1 MTPKDLWDFLKEEY
15 ASSSIHA
22 RIRIRRALTDAL
34 ANPKPAM
41 RDHIADISNIY
52 AQLAETGD
60 PVKEEYR
67 CAELLGS
74 LPDAF
79 QNWVAAQSD
88 ATKWGILRLNILE
101 EERRLKAIEDRTAR
115 NRTETA
121 LAVGANLPAGSGSSP
136 GYANNRGGYGYGRG
150 GGYGYG
156 RGGGRGRGRGG
167 FGYGPFPGKCNI
179 CRKQGHKALE
189 CPHYDAYRK
198 FQETL
203 PAGDEAPER
212 VATIR
217 EAGHASQAQNDGNV
231 EDFEFEIC
239 SAVGAAPTKSHT
251 FILDT
256 ASSRHI
262 VTDRSKLCDYR
273 PAAPGTR
280 IECANGSKMAIEGF
294 GTMAV
299 VTSEGATMKPEE
311 VAHCPSAIGNLVG
324 GKRLTKAGCEITFTD
339 STARVTKSQT
349 GKVVMIGEV
358 QGGNWTVELLP
369 LREVVALVKAEAKVD
384 PVAVKIHNAWGH
396 LKIDTLRA
404 AATAGLIPGLSKQLG
419 DIGFC
424 NACAQGKMSHTP
436 HARVLAEDQAQ
447 RPLELIHADIFGP
460 TRMKDALAL
469 GGHRFG
475 LVVVDD
481 HTRYVWVI
489 PLRFKSDAIKA
500 LKSFH
505 LSMSTQYPKLP
516 ISRVRSDNALEFK
529 ASELQRFWE
538 EKGVKHELA
547 PRYSPQSNGVAER
560 NVRTISEMTRTML
573 ISANL
578 PVFFWPAAAA
588 YAAHVKNRVT
598 AASLKDGKTPYEKLN
613 KKKPPPQFF
622 KPFGCTAWA
631 MKPSTERQGKFDA
644 KSRACVCLGPAFK
657 GASKLWDPVASKE
670 LIDHSVVFDEHNSA
684 CTLLHD
690 QQAGTVPEFAL
701 LDDERDPEP
710 QQPPANRPQ
719 NEAPPALQ
727 HAMQSALQS
736 GAVPPD
742 VLAPVRAIADGAQVS
757 RDALAAVAR
766 RLMAQSRDLQAMPST
781 MDHTRTGERRAG
793 AEQQARSTEET
804 RAEE

>member
-239 SAVGAAPTKSHT
+239 SAVGAAPT
-251 FILDT
+251 
-256 ASSRHI
+256 
-262 VTDRSKLCDYR
+262 
-273 PAAPGTR
+273 
-280 IECANGSKMAIEGF
+280 N
-294 GTMAV
+294 
-299 VTSEGATMKPEE
+299 
-311 VAHCPSAIGNLVG
+311 
-324 GKRLTKAGCEITFTD
+324 
-339 STARVTKSQT
+339 TARVTKSQT

-369 LREVVALVKAEAKVD
+369 LR
-384 PVAVKIHNAWGH
+384 
-396 LKIDTLRA
+396 
-404 AATAGLIPGLSKQLG
+404 
-419 DIGFC
+419 
-424 NACAQGKMSHTP
+424 
-436 HARVLAEDQAQ
+436 
-447 RPLELIHADIFGP
+447 
-460 TRMKDALAL
+460 
-469 GGHRFG
+469 
-475 LVVVDD
+475 
-481 HTRYVWVI
+481 
-489 PLRFKSDAIKA
+489 
-500 LKSFH
+500 
-505 LSMSTQYPKLP
+505 
-516 ISRVRSDNALEFK
+516 
-529 ASELQRFWE
+529 
-538 EKGVKHELA
+538 
-547 PRYSPQSNGVAER
+547 
-560 NVRTISEMTRTML
+560 
-573 ISANL
+573 
-578 PVFFWPAAAA
+578 
-588 YAAHVKNRVT
+588 
-598 AASLKDGKTPYEKLN
+598 
-613 KKKPPPQFF
+613 
-622 KPFGCTAWA
+622 
-631 MKPSTERQGKFDA
+631 
-644 KSRACVCLGPAFK
+644 
-657 GASKLWDPVASKE
+657 
-670 LIDHSVVFDEHNSA
+670 
-684 CTLLHD
+684 
-690 QQAGTVPEFAL
+690 TVPEFAL

>member
-280 IECANGSKMAIEGF
+280 I
-294 GTMAV
+294 
-299 VTSEGATMKPEE
+299 
-311 VAHCPSAIGNLVG
+311 
-324 GKRLTKAGCEITFTD
+324 D
-339 STARVTKSQT
+339 
-349 GKVVMIGEV
+349 
-358 QGGNWTVELLP
+358 
-369 LREVVALVKAEAKVD
+369 
-384 PVAVKIHNAWGH
+384 
-396 LKIDTLRA
+396 
-404 AATAGLIPGLSKQLG
+404 
-419 DIGFC
+419 
-424 NACAQGKMSHTP
+424 
-436 HARVLAEDQAQ
+436 
-447 RPLELIHADIFGP
+447 
-460 TRMKDALAL
+460 
-469 GGHRFG
+469 
-475 LVVVDD
+475 
-481 HTRYVWVI
+481 
-489 PLRFKSDAIKA
+489 
-500 LKSFH
+500 
-505 LSMSTQYPKLP
+505 
-516 ISRVRSDNALEFK
+516 
-529 ASELQRFWE
+529 
-538 EKGVKHELA
+538 
-547 PRYSPQSNGVAER
+547 
-560 NVRTISEMTRTML
+560 
-573 ISANL
+573 
-578 PVFFWPAAAA
+578 
-588 YAAHVKNRVT
+588 
-598 AASLKDGKTPYEKLN
+598 LKDGKTPYEKLN

-622 KPFGCTAWA
+622 KP
-631 MKPSTERQGKFDA
+631 
-644 KSRACVCLGPAFK
+644 
-657 GASKLWDPVASKE
+657 
-670 LIDHSVVFDEHNSA
+670 A